1 MRILKISTLAIFLL
15 LVPLGVSFAGG
26 TGGIPADQA
35 LSLDQVQ
42 LMAYPALDLDAL
54 AEEDSWREEEGL
66 PFRFAAA
73 RDVNLTPENS
83 GNWETLP
90 DGRQLWRL
98 RIACPEVLSLNL
110 GFTGYRLPMD
120 ATLLMYSA
128 DQVGSIL
135 QFDADDNRSSGQLW
149 TPILLTS
156 ELVIELE
163 VDADDREKVILEIG
177 RIGCGY
183 RYFGEDFSNKSGLC
197 NVDVVCPEGDDWR
210 EDIAS
215 VGVYS
220 FGGSKV
226 CTGALINNTA
236 QDQRPLFLTADHCD
250 IDVNNASSVVVYW
263 NYESPTCGEQG
274 GGTLEQYTYGDT
286 LLANSITSDFALLEL
301 VESPDP
307 GFGGT

>member
-1 MRILKISTLAIFLL
+1 MRILKISTLAILIL
-15 LVPLGVSFAGG
+15 LVSLGVSFAGG
-26 TGGIPADQA
+26 GGGIPADQA

-54 AEEDSWREEEGL
+54 AEEDFWREEEGL

-73 RDVNLTPENS
+73 QDVNLTPENS

-98 RIACPEVLSLNL
+98 RLGCPGVLSLNL

-120 ATLLMYSA
+120 ATLLVYSA
-128 DQVGSIL
+128 DQVGSVL
-135 QFDADDNRSSGQLW
+135 QFDNDDNRSSGQLW

-156 ELVIELE
+156 ELVVELE
-163 VDADDREKVILEIG
+163 LDADDREKVILELG

-183 RYFGEDFSNKSGLC
+183 RYFGEDFSDKSGLC
-197 NVDVVCPEGDDWR
+197 NVDVICPEGDDWR

-220 FGGSKV
+220 FGGNKM
-226 CTGALINNTA
+226 CTGALVNNTA

-250 IDVNNASSVVVYW
+250 IDDNNASSVVVYW
-263 NYESPTCGEQG
+263 HY
-274 GGTLEQYTYGDT
+274 
-286 LLANSITSDFALLEL
+286 
-301 VESPDP
+301 
-307 GFGGT
+307 